1 MHRLGFLSLI
11 LTGLLAAC
19 IPQQAQP
26 KRYDLIVENQC
37 KGADQTVYLYIN
49 GEYRGTVRGSRLF
62 PGFPEG
68 SYELKA
74 VGTLAGAKTFTR
86 SLKLDQ
92 DTIWTLCI

>member
-1 MHRLGFLSLI
+1 MLRGIFLSLI

-19 IPQQAQP
+19 VPNQAE

-37 KGADQTVYLYIN
+37 KGANQTVYLYVN

-62 PGFPEG
+62 PSFAEG

-74 VGTLAGAKTFTR
+74 VGTQAGALTFTR
-86 SLKLDQ
+86 KLQ
-92 DTIWTLCI
+92 MNRDTVWTLCA